1 MVPNQSGVQRY
12 VFAGLNDAKT
22 MSVTN
27 TGKVTLGTDKYDLS
41 SYRLF
46 VKDGIKTKAYTLK
59 LLLSISEH
67 IHILCSVRLNLLMLN
82 LLDFV

>member
-41 SYRLF
+41 GYRLF
-46 VKDGIKTKAYTLK
+46 VKDGIKTIRLK
-59 LLLSISEH
+59 VE
-67 IHILCSVRLNLLMLN
+67 VATVNQ
-82 LLDFV
+82 